1 MTADQIMW
9 AIIICRR
16 LGIEFGEQ
24 LWHRLSEGSDIF
36 VMRCGWELVALLP
49 NGGRVTGIKD

>member
-1 MTADQIMW
+1 MW